1 MSTPPSPTTP
11 PSGDDRNLV
20 QATPAPASPGFE
32 ERLQAFW
39 SKNAKLIMIVC
50 VVVLIAIVARGA
62 VEWMGAN
69 KEKAI
74 AADYAAATTND
85 QLRSFISAQPGHVL
99 AGVAHLRLADEA
111 FGAGNHAAALAD
123 YQKAAEILKTGAFAG
138 RARLGAAMAKFLSN
152 DAAGAQA
159 DLRALAD
166 DVTQLKA
173 VRAEAAYHLAS
184 LASEAGNGAEVA
196 RLADQVMAID
206 PTSLW
211 SQRAM
216 MLRVTA
222 PSPAA
227 AAPAE
232 SAAPA
237 AGDALPSIQFKTGN

>member
-1 MSTPPSPTTP
+1 MSTPTSPTTP
-11 PSGDDRNLV
+11 PAGDDRNLV
-20 QATPAPASPGFE
+20 QAAPAPASPGFE

-39 SKNAKLIMIVC
+39 SKHAKLIMLVC
-50 VVVLIAIVARGA
+50 VVVLAAIVARGA
-62 VEWMGAN
+62 MEWMAAN
-69 KEKAI
+69 KEKGI

-85 QLRSFISAQPGHVL
+85 QLRSFIAAHPSHAL
-99 AGVAHLRLADEA
+99 AGAAHLRLADEA
-111 FGAGNHAAALAD
+111 FAAGNQTAALGD
-123 YQKAAEILKTGAFAG
+123 YQKAAEILKTGPFAG
-138 RARLGAAMAKFLSN
+138 RARLGAAMSKHLSG
-152 DAAGAQA
+152 DLSGAQA
-159 DLRALAD
+159 DLRAIAD
-166 DVTQLKA
+166 DITQLKA

-184 LASEAGNGAEVA
+184 LASEAGNSAEVA